1 MIYIAL
7 DLGSDTIKV
16 VAVRITDKDFS
27 ILASTNVRSV
37 GIKKG
42 IISDKAMVIE
52 SLKLALNE
60 IENKL
65 NIKIDKVILTIPSY
79 ENNIISCHGEVE
91 VNDEI
96 TGVDVINCFKSAI
109 NEIDDDYSEIVTV
122 TPISFKVDGEKC
134 NNPIGKK
141 GKLLETQ
148 TIITLSP
155 KELTTMYI
163 DLLKEIN
170 VEVIDLSL
178 NPISDFYMVKKDEFK
193 DNVGALVNIGDNKTE
208 IGIFN
213 KGLLVNSDILTF
225 GSNKIDMDLKYV
237 YNVDKNIARNIKD
250 NFVVANHN
258 YAQNESIKITTLAGE
273 EKTISSSEASEVT
286 EARIEDILKNV
297 KNSLINLTKKDL
309 SYIII
314 TGGITNIPGFDYMVE
329 QTFGDITYTENMN
342 ILGARDNIY
351 ITSVGA
357 TMYYYDK
364 LKTRGISYTMYD
376 NINNK
381 DFSGILDNIK
391 MFLGN
396 N

>member
-96 TGVDVINCFKSAI
+96 TGDDVINCFKDAI

-141 GKLLETQ
+141 GKILETQ

-163 DLLKEIN
+163 NLLKEIN

-314 TGGITNIPGFDYMVE
+314 TGGITIFVE
-329 QTFGDITYTENMN
+329 V
-342 ILGARDNIY
+342 R
-351 ITSVGA
+351 V
-357 TMYYYDK
+357 
-364 LKTRGISYTMYD
+364 
-376 NINNK
+376 
-381 DFSGILDNIK
+381 
-391 MFLGN
+391 
-396 N
+396 